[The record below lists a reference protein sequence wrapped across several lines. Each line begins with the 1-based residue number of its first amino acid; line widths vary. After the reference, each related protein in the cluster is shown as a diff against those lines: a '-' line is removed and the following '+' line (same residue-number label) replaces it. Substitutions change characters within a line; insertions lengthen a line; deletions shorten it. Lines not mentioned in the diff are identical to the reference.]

1 MAPKV
6 YWGPH
11 REWSSPFLT
20 ESCRS
25 NFDKPFRLEVLLLLD
40 WLVNLGI
47 FFFSV
52 IESFFFFTVLV
63 LQLLQFFHSVETL
76 FQLRLLLC
84 VSWPDV
90 SLATLLLNKRWATPF
105 SVTYGVRRSQIR
117 LYAAKRKYIM
127 VFDVFDLSDWLSSI
141 LRYDGVLDR
150 AVEVRSRLVIILSWS
165 FLTQNSKA
173 WVWQR
178 RAVCNETTH
187 SDRIYRRL

>member
-11 REWSSPFLT
+11 REWSSPFF
-20 ESCRS
+20 EPCRS

-52 IESFFFFTVLV
+52 IESFLFFTVLV

-90 SLATLLLNKRWATPF
+90 SLATLLFNKRWASPF
-105 SVTYGVRRSQIR
+105 SVIYGVRRSQIR

-127 VFDVFDLSDWLSSI
+127 LFDVFDLSDWLSNI
-141 LRYDGVLDR
+141 LRSDGVLDR
-150 AVEVRSRLVIILSWS
+150 TVEVRSRLLIILSWS

-173 WVWQR
+173 WVWQW

>member
-20 ESCRS
+20 EPCRS

-47 FFFSV
+47 FFSV

-84 VSWPDV
+84 VSWSDV
-90 SLATLLLNKRWATPF
+90 SLAALWLNKRGATPF
-105 SVTYGVRRSQIR
+105 SVNYGVGRSQIR

-127 VFDVFDLSDWLSSI
+127 VFDVFDRSDWLSYI
-141 LRYDGVLDR
+141 LRYDGLPDR
-150 AVEVRSRLVIILSWS
+150 TVEVRSRLLINLSWS

>member
-6 YWGPH
+6 YWGPD
-11 REWSSPFLT
+11 REWSSLFLT
-20 ESCRS
+20 EPCRS
-25 NFDKPFRLEVLLLLD
+25 NFDKPFRLEVLVLLD

-47 FFFSV
+47 FFSV
-52 IESFFFFTVLV
+52 IESFLFFTVLV

-90 SLATLLLNKRWATPF
+90 SLVALLLNKRWATPF
-105 SVTYGVRRSQIR
+105 SVIYGVRRSQIR

-127 VFDVFDLSDWLSSI
+127 VFDVFDLSDWLSYI

-150 AVEVRSRLVIILSWS
+150 TVEVRSRLLIILSWS

-173 WVWQR
+173 WVWQW
-178 RAVCNETTH
+178 RAVCNEITH

>member
-11 REWSSPFLT
+11 REWSSLLLT
-20 ESCRS
+20 EPCRS
-25 NFDKPFRLEVLLLLD
+25 KFDKPFCLEVLLLLD

-47 FFFSV
+47 FFSA
-52 IESFFFFTVLV
+52 IESFLFFTVLV

>member
-1 MAPKV
+1 MH
-6 YWGPH
+6 WGPD

-20 ESCRS
+20 EPCRS
-25 NFDKPFRLEVLLLLD
+25 NFDKPFRLEVLLLLY
-40 WLVNLGI
+40 WLVDLAI
-47 FFFSV
+47 FFSV
-52 IESFFFFTVLV
+52 IESFLLFTVLV

-76 FQLRLLLC
+76 LQLRLLLC
-84 VSWPDV
+84 VSWPDA
-90 SLATLLLNKRWATPF
+90 SLAALLLNKRWATPF

-127 VFDVFDLSDWLSSI
+127 VFDVFDLTNWLSYI
-141 LRYDGVLDR
+141 LRYDAAHDR
-150 AVEVRSRLVIILSWS
+150 TVEVRSRLVIILSWS
-165 FLTQNSKA
+165 FLTPNSKA